1 MSSWVITGVSRGLG
15 FEFLRQLSENP
26 GNTVF
31 GLVRDKAAVEAKVAD
46 EIDRQNI
53 HIIQADTTD
62 PVALE
67 KAAQFVSEKTNGT
80 LDYVIANAALQAK
93 TALVGFDTLSH
104 DPKAL
109 EQDVID
115 HFRVNTIGAI
125 HLFNVFMPLILK
137 GQAKKVIAISTGM
150 SDPEMTLKADIYQA
164 TSYAMSKA
172 ALNMAVAKFS
182 AVYREQDV
190 LCMAIC
196 PGAVDTGSLNIET
209 EEEGQLAMAMFEKF
223 KQYSPTFQ
231 GPMSPEDSAKSV
243 LALVNKAN
251 VNGGYADTAQKEFSG
266 RHEGLVTYKAVQK
279 GR

>member
-15 FEFLRQLSENP
+15 SEFLRQLSENP

-31 GLVRDKAAVEAKVAD
+31 GLVRDKAAVEARVAD
-46 EIDRQNI
+46 EIGRKNI

-62 PVALE
+62 P
-67 KAAQFVSEKTNGT
+67 KAAQHVSEKTNGT
-80 LDYVIANAALQAK
+80 LDYVIANAALQSK
-93 TALVGFDTLSH
+93 TALVGFDTLRR

-115 HFRVNTIGAI
+115 HFRINTIGAI
-125 HLFNVFMPLILK
+125 HLFNIFMPLILK

-182 AVYREQDV
+182 ALYREQGV

-196 PGAVDTGSLNIET
+196 PGAVDTGSLDIKT
-209 EEEGQLAMAMFEKF
+209 EEEGQLAMAMFGKF
-223 KQYSPTFQ
+223 KQYSPNFQ

-243 LALVNKAN
+243 LALVNKAT
-251 VNGGYADTAQKEFSG
+251 VDGGYAGVFLSHTESKPY
-266 RHEGLVTYKAVQK
+266 L
-279 GR
+279 